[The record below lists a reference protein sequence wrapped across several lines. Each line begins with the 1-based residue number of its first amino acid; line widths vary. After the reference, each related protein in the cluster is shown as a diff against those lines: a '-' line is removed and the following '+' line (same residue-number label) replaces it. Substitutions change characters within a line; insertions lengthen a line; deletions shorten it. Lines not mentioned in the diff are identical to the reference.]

1 MEAVCFSGSLE
12 CNYQV
17 IRLHNT
23 GYHAI
28 DINIFTARYGEIKR
42 SWNFHFI
49 WLQVIIN
56 PERSI
61 LVSFQFRF
69 HVFSV
74 LLAARNVHYMIMVEE
89 ETLNLQ
95 LYSLSDVVY
104 RTRTFGSESII
115 VNPKYSSACVDP

>member
-17 IRLHNT
+17 IWLHIS

-28 DINIFTARYGEIKR
+28 DISIFTAPYGEIKR

-56 PERSI
+56 RERSI
-61 LVSFQFRF
+61 WGSFQFRYR
-69 HVFSV
+69 VFSV
-74 LLAARNVHYMIMVEE
+74 HWLH
-89 ETLNLQ
+89 ETC
-95 LYSLSDVVY
+95 
-104 RTRTFGSESII
+104 II
-115 VNPKYSSACVDP
+115 R